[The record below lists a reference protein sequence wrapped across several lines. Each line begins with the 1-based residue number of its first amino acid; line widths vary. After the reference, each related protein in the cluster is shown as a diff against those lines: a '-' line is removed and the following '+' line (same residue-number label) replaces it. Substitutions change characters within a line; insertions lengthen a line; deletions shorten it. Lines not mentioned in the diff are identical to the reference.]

1 MQTPHQGRHPLCC
14 SPQGAGCRPARQVYH
29 RARHAVLCC
38 AMLCRHPIKADAPC
52 VAALKQLGAVLLGK
66 AAMVEFGCLATGYN
80 THLGSTR
87 NPHNRNKASGGSSSG
102 SAAAVAA
109 GLCPIAIGTDGGG
122 SIRIPSSLCG
132 VMGLKPTMGRLA
144 DDHGG
149 CSCQRAQHLAE

>member
-1 MQTPHQGRHPLCC
+1 MHQEADKPFHSVPCRATEKFCTP
-14 SPQGAGCRPARQVYH
+14 
-29 RARHAVLCC
+29 CC
-38 AMLCRHPIKADAPC
+38 ADMLCRHPIKADAPC
-52 VAALKQLGAVLLGK
+52 VASLKELGAVLLGK

-149 CSCQRAQHLAE
+149 CACRRLPIVMTACAI